1 MTKFNF
7 AGVLPNED
15 AKDWHCKWQVKLDS
29 SLSPAG
35 VDEDLSERES
45 NGWIIIEAT
54 TAGFDSDVF
63 IHMQPPG
70 KFYDYNFRSESTD
83 PTTQTFVGKH
93 RQGQK
98 FVIPAEYDIFIEVN
112 PYKLNSDTENQE
124 SEDGEGFV

>member
-1 MTKFNF
+1 LRKFLEPAHADYCPTNEDSKIEITESDSAVETKFNF

-35 VDEDLSERES
+35 IDEDLSEREG
-45 NGWIIIEAT
+45 NGWIVIEAT
-54 TAGFDSDVF
+54 SAGFDSDVF

-93 RQGQK
+93 RQG
-98 FVIPAEYDIFIEVN
+98 
-112 PYKLNSDTENQE
+112 
-124 SEDGEGFV
+124 